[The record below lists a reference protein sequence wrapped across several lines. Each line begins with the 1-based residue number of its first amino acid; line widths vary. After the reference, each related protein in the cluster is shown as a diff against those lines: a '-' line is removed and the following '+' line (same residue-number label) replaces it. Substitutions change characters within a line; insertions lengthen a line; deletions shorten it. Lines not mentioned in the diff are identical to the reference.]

1 MFLTSIEVYL
11 TYGKIVSNDE
21 FFFVH
26 SESTG
31 VVANTN
37 NFVSGNDNKQ
47 QQDSLAGQLIDF
59 SLGATVDPVNFNN
72 NSLLNTSATLVT
84 SDSHEHKG
92 N

>member
-1 MFLTSIEVYL
+1 MAEF
-11 TYGKIVSNDE
+11 VSNLKCL
-21 FFFVH
+21 FVC

-31 VVANTN
+31 VVASTN

-47 QQDSLAGQLIDF
+47 QPDSLGGQLIDF

-92 N
+92 ITIYC

>member
-1 MFLTSIEVYL
+1 MC
-11 TYGKIVSNDE
+11 
-21 FFFVH
+21 

-31 VVANTN
+31 VVASTI

-92 N
+92 NII

>member
-1 MFLTSIEVYL
+1 MAS
-11 TYGKIVSNDE
+11 
-21 FFFVH
+21 
-26 SESTG
+26 
-31 VVANTN
+31 TN